1 MKTKPPTPTSTETLA
16 EFAGRVLDS
25 LCQTIVS
32 FETGAST
39 GDVEAVHAMRVSS
52 RRLRAGLSNFA
63 VCLSRDFRRSL
74 RKEINTLADTL
85 GRVRDLDVM
94 IEALDQLQQEQ
105 PASRRA
111 TIVRMQRALPDT
123 KDLLFKAPFKIS
135 SWGRIF
141 TSEAAA
147 QFDPGCD

>member
-1 MKTKPPTPTSTETLA
+1 
-16 EFAGRVLDS
+16 
-25 LCQTIVS
+25 
-32 FETGAST
+32 
-39 GDVEAVHAMRVSS
+39 MRVSS

-111 TIVRMQRALPDT
+111 TIVRMRARLRT
-123 KDLLFKAPFKIS
+123 RRTYYSRRLSKYLRGEEYSHLKLLLNSIP
-135 SWGRIF
+135 
-141 TSEAAA
+141 AAI
-147 QFDPGCD
+147 